1 MNIDIKIL
9 TKILANQIQHY
20 NESIKHHD
28 QDEFMPGMLEW
39 HNIHKSVNM
48 IHHINRMKEKK
59 SGSPQLMLRKQ
70 LKKFNN
76 TFMIKKRTLNTLGLK
91 VITT

>member
-48 IHHINRMKEKK
+48 IHHINRMKEKNHIVTSIDAENAFDK
-59 SGSPQLMLRKQ
+59 ILYPS
-70 LKKFNN
+70 
-76 TFMIKKRTLNTLGLK
+76 
-91 VITT
+91 